1 MKIRFEHIEVEAT
14 AEDLKASKTLSDS
27 FTDALYRMFST
38 AFYEKGETAEKN
50 AEMEETE

>member
-1 MKIRFEHIEVEAT
+1 MKIRFEHIEIEAT

-38 AFYEKGETAEKN
+38 AFYENGETAEESEK
-50 AEMEETE
+50 MEET